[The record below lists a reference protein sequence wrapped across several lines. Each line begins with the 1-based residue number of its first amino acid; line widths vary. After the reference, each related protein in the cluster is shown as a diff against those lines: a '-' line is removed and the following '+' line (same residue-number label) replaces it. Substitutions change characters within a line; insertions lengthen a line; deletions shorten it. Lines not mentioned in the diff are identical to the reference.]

1 MKRSRKDLIT
11 FLCRMKI
18 WQKLRHD
25 YINQITVVNAVAV
38 TEPQKAIAILD
49 NMKREYEE
57 RLQI

>member
-1 MKRSRKDLIT
+1 MA
-11 FLCRMKI
+11 
-18 WQKLRHD
+18 KLRHD